1 VSTHVKRSLAIKTNL
16 DCNSLTQ
23 KRRNCIAIRETETK
37 LKISRI
43 KNPEPVEL
51 IAANLL
57 EQNKLLT
64 EEFYSKLEKHEKA
77 KER

>member
-1 VSTHVKRSLAIKTNL
+1 VKQA
-16 DCNSLTQ
+16 
-23 KRRNCIAIRETETK
+23 TK

-51 IAANLL
+51 IAANLI
-57 EQNKLLT
+57 EQNNLLT